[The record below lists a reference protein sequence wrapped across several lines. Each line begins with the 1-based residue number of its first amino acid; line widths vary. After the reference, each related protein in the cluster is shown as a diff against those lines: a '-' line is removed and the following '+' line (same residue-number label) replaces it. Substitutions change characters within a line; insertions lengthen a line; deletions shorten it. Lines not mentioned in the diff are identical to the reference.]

1 MQYNMKKLIIPILAL
16 SFSITSCYKTAP
28 DVMEAESQDSGGS
41 AAGEAGVLTAAEWSD
56 LKNWSFWNNLLNSN
70 SNLKNT
76 SSEWSFYTNNR
87 ISVVVQDNDRNPV
100 VNATVSLKK
109 DEALVFETISD
120 NRGSA
125 ELWVGLT
132 DENLNVN
139 PDDYTLYVNGVEAFR
154 GFNQGTNY
162 LIAADNADYDNEA
175 QVAFIVDATGSM
187 SDELNFLKLDLEDV
201 INKVGIKNPTTT
213 IHTGSVFYRDKGDDY
228 LTKMSSFTT
237 NIAST
242 ITFIEDQRAGG
253 GGDTPEAV
261 HTALEE
267 ALSKL
272 AWNEHAKTR
281 LAFLMLDAPPHHKSE
296 VIESL
301 KKSIN
306 EAAKRGIKLIPIAA
320 SGVDK
325 ETEFLMR
332 HFAIAT
338 NGTYVFI
345 TNDSGIG
352 NDHIQ
357 ATVGDYEVE
366 YLNDLLVRLIH
377 ENMN

>member
-1 MQYNMKKLIIPILAL
+1 MKKLIIPILAL
-16 SFSITSCYKTAP
+16 SFSITSCYKTSP
-28 DVMEAESQDSGGS
+28 DVLDSESQDAGGS
-41 AAGEAGVLTAAEWSD
+41 EAGEAGILTAAEWND
-56 LKNWSFWNNLLNSN
+56 LENWSFWNNLMNSN
-70 SNLKNT
+70 TNLKNT

-87 ISVVVQDNDRNPV
+87 ISVIVQDNDRNPMA
-100 VNATVSLKK
+100 NATVSLKK
-109 DEALVFETISD
+109 DGSLVFETISD

-125 ELWVGLT
+125 ELWIGLT

-139 PDDYTLYVNGVEAFR
+139 PEDYTLYVNGVEAFR
-154 GFNQGTNY
+154 GFTSSTNY
-162 LIAADNADYDNEA
+162 LIATEINDFDNEA

-201 INKVGIKNPTTT
+201 INKVGIKNPNTT
-213 IHTGSVFYRDKGDDY
+213 IQTGLVFYRDQGDDY
-228 LTKMSSFTT
+228 LTKLSSFTT

-242 ITFIEDQRAGG
+242 IKFIEDQKAGG

-261 HTALEE
+261 HSALEE

-306 EAAKRGIKLIPIAA
+306 EAAKRGIKLIPI
-320 SGVDK
+320 
-325 ETEFLMR
+325 
-332 HFAIAT
+332 
-338 NGTYVFI
+338 
-345 TNDSGIG
+345 
-352 NDHIQ
+352 
-357 ATVGDYEVE
+357 
-366 YLNDLLVRLIH
+366 
-377 ENMN
+377 

>member
-1 MQYNMKKLIIPILAL
+1 MKKLIIPLLAL
-16 SFSITSCYKTAP
+16 SFSITSCYKTSP
-28 DVMEAESQDSGGS
+28 DVMDAESQDTGGS

-56 LKNWSFWNNLLNSN
+56 LENWSFWNNLLSSN
-70 SNLKNT
+70 SNLKNA

-87 ISVVVQDNDRNPV
+87 VSVIVQDNDRNAV
-100 VNATVSLKK
+100 VNAIVSIKK
-109 DEALVFETISD
+109 DDALVFETITD
-120 NRGSA
+120 NIGSA
-125 ELWVGLT
+125 ELWIGLT

-139 PDDYTLYVNGVEAFR
+139 PKDYTLYVNGVEAFR
-154 GFNQGTNY
+154 GFKPGTNY
-162 LIAADNADYDNEA
+162 LIATEITDFDNRA

-201 INKVGIKNPTTT
+201 INKVGTKNPNTT
-213 IHTGSVFYRDKGDDY
+213 IETGSVFYRDKGDDY

-242 ITFIEDQRAGG
+242 ITFIEDQKAGG

-261 HTALEE
+261 HTAIEE
-267 ALSKL
+267 ALAKL
-272 AWNEHAKTR
+272 EWNEHAKSR
-281 LAFLMLDAPPHHKSE
+281 LAFLMLDAPPHHKSD
-296 VIESL
+296 VIKSL

-306 EAAKRGIKLIPIAA
+306 QAARRGIKLIPIAA

-377 ENMN
+377 ENTN

>member
-1 MQYNMKKLIIPILAL
+1 MKKLIIPILAL
-16 SFSITSCYKTAP
+16 SFSITSCYKTSP
-28 DVMEAESQDSGGS
+28 DVLDSESQDAGGS
-41 AAGEAGVLTAAEWSD
+41 EAGEAGILTAAEWND
-56 LKNWSFWNNLLNSN
+56 LENWSFWNNLMNSN
-70 SNLKNT
+70 TNLKNT

-87 ISVVVQDNDRNPV
+87 ISVIVQDNDRNPMA
-100 VNATVSLKK
+100 NATVSLKK
-109 DEALVFETISD
+109 DGSLVFETISD

-125 ELWVGLT
+125 ELWIGLT

-139 PDDYTLYVNGVEAFR
+139 PEDYTLYVNGVEAFR
-154 GFNQGTNY
+154 GFTSSTNY
-162 LIAADNADYDNEA
+162 LIATEINDFDNEA

-201 INKVGIKNPTTT
+201 INKVGIKNPNIT
-213 IHTGSVFYRDKGDDY
+213 IQTGSVFYRDQGDDY
-228 LTKMSSFTT
+228 LTKLSSFTT
-237 NIAST
+237 SIAST
-242 ITFIEDQRAGG
+242 IKFIEDQKAGG

-261 HTALEE
+261 HSALEE

-281 LAFLMLDAPPHHKSE
+281 LAFLMLDAPPHHKRE

-352 NDHIQ
+352 SDHIQ

-377 ENMN
+377 ENTN

>member
-1 MQYNMKKLIIPILAL
+1 MKKLIIPLLAL
-16 SFSITSCYKTAP
+16 SFSITSCYKTSP
-28 DVMEAESQDSGGS
+28 DVMDAESQDTGGS
-41 AAGEAGVLTAAEWSD
+41 ADGEAGVLTAAEWSD
-56 LKNWSFWNNLLNSN
+56 LENWSFWNNLLSSN

-87 ISVVVQDNDRNPV
+87 VSVMVQDNDRNAV
-100 VNATVSLKK
+100 VNATVSIKK
-109 DEALVFETISD
+109 DDALVFETITD
-120 NRGSA
+120 NIGSA
-125 ELWVGLT
+125 ELWIGLT

-139 PDDYTLYVNGVEAFR
+139 PEEYTLYINGVEAFR
-154 GFNQGTNY
+154 GFASGTNY
-162 LIAADNADYDNEA
+162 LIATEITDFDNKA

-201 INKVGIKNPTTT
+201 INKVGIKNPNTT
-213 IHTGSVFYRDKGDDY
+213 IETGSVFYRDRGDDY

-242 ITFIEDQRAGG
+242 ITFIEDQKAGG

-261 HTALEE
+261 HIALEE

-281 LAFLMLDAPPHHKSE
+281 LAFLLLDAPPHHE
-296 VIESL
+296 NDVIESL

-306 EAAKRGIKLIPIAA
+306 QAARRGIKLIPIAA

-377 ENMN
+377 ENTN

>member
-1 MQYNMKKLIIPILAL
+1 MKKLIIPILAL
-16 SFSITSCYKTAP
+16 SFSITSCYKTST
-28 DVMEAESQDSGGS
+28 DLMEVNSQDGGGS
-41 AAGEAGVLTAAEWSD
+41 AAGEAGVLTAAEWND
-56 LKNWSFWNNLLNSN
+56 LDNWSFWNNLLNSN
-70 SNLKNT
+70 ANLKNT

-87 ISVVVQDNDRNPV
+87 VSVMVQDRDGNAV
-100 VNATVSLKK
+100 VNATVELMK
-109 DEALVFETISD
+109 DGATVFETISD
-120 NRGSA
+120 NQGSA
-125 ELWVGLT
+125 ELWIGLT
-132 DENLNVN
+132 EENLNIN
-139 PDDYTLYVNGVEAFR
+139 PEDYVLYVNGVESFR
-154 GFNQGTNY
+154 GFNSGINY
-162 LIAADNADYDNEA
+162 LIATENESFDNEA

-213 IHTGSVFYRDKGDDY
+213 IQTGSVFYRDQGDDY
-228 LTKMSSFTT
+228 LTKMSSFTS
-237 NIAST
+237 NISST
-242 ITFIEDQRAGG
+242 ITFIADQKAGG

-261 HTALEE
+261 HSALEE
-267 ALSKL
+267 AFDKL
-272 AWNEHAKTR
+272 EWNENAKTR
-281 LAFLMLDAPPHHKSE
+281 LAFLMLDAPPHHKSS

-338 NGTYVFI
+338 NGTYVFL

-377 ENMN
+377 EYTN

>member
-1 MQYNMKKLIIPILAL
+1 MKKLIIPILAL
-16 SFSITSCYKTAP
+16 SFSITSCYKTSP
-28 DVMEAESQDSGGS
+28 DVLDSESQDAGGS
-41 AAGEAGVLTAAEWSD
+41 EAGEAGILTAAEWND
-56 LKNWSFWNNLLNSN
+56 LENWSFWNNLMNSN
-70 SNLKNT
+70 TNLKNT

-87 ISVVVQDNDRNPV
+87 ISVIVQDNDRNPMA
-100 VNATVSLKK
+100 NATVSLKK
-109 DEALVFETISD
+109 DGSLVFETISD

-125 ELWVGLT
+125 ELWIGLT

-139 PDDYTLYVNGVEAFR
+139 PEDYTLYVNGVEAFR
-154 GFNQGTNY
+154 GFTSSTNY
-162 LIAADNADYDNEA
+162 LIATEINDFDNEA

-201 INKVGIKNPTTT
+201 INKVGIKNPNIT
-213 IHTGSVFYRDKGDDY
+213 IQTGSVFYRDQGDDY
-228 LTKMSSFTT
+228 LTKLSSFTT

-242 ITFIEDQRAGG
+242 IKFIEDQKAGG

-261 HTALEE
+261 HSALEE

-281 LAFLMLDAPPHHKSE
+281 LAFLMLDAPPHHKRE

-352 NDHIQ
+352 SDHIQ
-357 ATVGDYEVE
+357 ATVGDYDVE

-377 ENMN
+377 ENTN